1 MTIVHGGDGHNHR
14 RPMLAGLLV
23 PTVAPH
29 SHAARLAREQIAY
42 SIKAMD
48 RAIPGVL
55 VLAGVLSAAFN
66 LIPALGS
73 VPLSRAML
81 FCGCV
86 AAWCLTA
93 RLVIRCYWQRGQ
105 ADRSLAFWRGIFC
118 LLFLAN
124 GICWALPVFLL
135 WVDGNAVNN
144 FAVMFLSVFCIANAS
159 NEHGDSFR
167 FFIALAAGCFLMT
180 LAGLLLHPSPVR
192 DAGIVLVSA
201 GSAWFALMATHARR
215 RFRDLVLTRL
225 TNEDLVA
232 VAREARD
239 TALELKARAESASNA
254 KSAFLANM
262 SHELRT
268 PLNAIIGFA
277 QIIRDEMFGP
287 LGSARYKSYMIDI
300 ESSGQHLL
308 GIINDLLDVA
318 KIEAG
323 RMEVKRDWTA
333 PEDFIE
339 AAIQV
344 VRGHPAAAGARIAK
358 DFGHGASR
366 VYADERM
373 LRQALVNLLSNA
385 VKHNLPGEPI
395 SVSTRQLADGTL
407 RIVVAD
413 RGVGIPAH
421 LLDKVF
427 EVFEQADNSY
437 AREKQGT
444 GLGLALVKAFV
455 TAHGGKVW
463 LESEPG
469 AGTRAIIEL
478 PRPTPAALSRAA

>member
-1 MTIVHGGDGHNHR
+1 
-14 RPMLAGLLV
+14 MLAGLLV
-23 PTVAPH
+23 HPVTPH
-29 SHAARLAREQIAY
+29 SHAARLVREQIVYA
-42 SIKAMD
+42 IKAMN
-48 RAIPGVL
+48 RGIPGVL
-55 VLAGVLSAAFN
+55 VLAGVLAVAVN
-66 LIPALGS
+66 VIPALGP
-73 VPLSRAML
+73 VPLSDSAL

-86 AAWCLTA
+86 ATWCLIA
-93 RLVIRCYWQRGQ
+93 RALIHLYERQEP
-105 ADRSLAFWRGIFC
+105 ADRALPIWKGLFST
-118 LLFLAN
+118 LFLAN
-124 GICWALPVFLL
+124 GICWALPVFIL
-135 WVDGNAVNN
+135 WVDGSAINN
-144 FAVMFLSVFCIANAS
+144 FAVMLLSVFCIANAS
-159 NEHGDSFR
+159 NEHGDDFG
-167 FFIALAAGCFLMT
+167 FFLSLAAGCFVVTM
-180 LAGLLLHPSPVR
+180 AGILLHPSPVR
-192 DAGIVLVSA
+192 DAGLVLVPA

-215 RFRDLVLTRL
+215 RFTELVLTRL
-225 TNEDLVA
+225 TNEDLVSG
-232 VAREARD
+232 ARAARD
-239 TALELKARAESASNA
+239 EALENKARAESASNA

-268 PLNAIIGFA
+268 PLNAIIGFS
-277 QIIRDEMFGP
+277 QIVRDEMFGP
-287 LGSARYKSYMIDI
+287 LGNARYKTYVSDI
-300 ESSGQHLL
+300 ETSGQHLL

-323 RMEVKRDWTA
+323 RMELKCDWTA
-333 PEDFIE
+333 PEDFIQ

-344 VRGHPAAAGARIAK
+344 VRGHPAAAGARITT
-358 DFGHGASR
+358 DFGHGSSR
-366 VYADERM
+366 VYADGRM
-373 LRQALVNLLSNA
+373 MRQTLVNLLSNA

-395 SVSTRQLADGTL
+395 SVSTRLGADGAL

-444 GLGLALVKAFV
+444 GLGLALVRAFV